1 MIETNKL
8 AVASYG
14 EALWDC
20 IPDGLFLGGAPF
32 NAAYHLASLGVQ
44 SYPITCV
51 GDDLL
56 GDQVF
61 ERAKSAGLNTD
72 FIKRHEIL
80 ETGVALA
87 KLDDQG
93 NAEYDIRLPSAWD
106 EIELSAEEMALLSEL
121 DAIIYGSLVTRSEL
135 SRDTLETL
143 LENFSGLKVCD
154 INLRS
159 PYDDLKRAIHFARL
173 ADIVKLNHDE
183 LYRVIAA
190 NPMDFALEGAMK
202 ECALLLGVDRLVV
215 TLAGDGAAYCQDGEF
230 ATVESQSIEVAD
242 TIGAGDAFT
251 SALVVG
257 LVSGL
262 GVDEVMERAN
272 QLGAFVATRSGGQPI
287 YDSRMLLELSEAWA
301 KS

>member
-1 MIETNKL
+1 MIESNQL

-20 IPDGLFLGGAPF
+20 IPEGLFLGGAPF
-32 NAAYHLASLGVQ
+32 NAAYHLACLGVE
-44 SYPITCV
+44 SYPITCI

-56 GDQVF
+56 GDQIL
-61 ERAKSAGLNTD
+61 ERAKSAGLNTE

-106 EIELSAEEMALLSEL
+106 EIELSDDEMSSLNRM
-121 DAIIYGSLVTRSEL
+121 DAMIYGSLVTRSEL
-135 SRDTLETL
+135 SRDTLEGL
-143 LENFSGLKVCD
+143 LESFTGLKVCD
-154 INLRS
+154 INLRP

-173 ADIVKLNHDE
+173 ADLVKLNHDE

-190 NPMDFALEGAMK
+190 NPIDFGLEGAMK
-202 ECALLLGVDRLVV
+202 ECSLLLGVGRLVV
-215 TLAGDGAAYCQDGEF
+215 TLGGDGAAYCQDGEF
-230 ATVESQSIEVAD
+230 SLIESPTIEVVD

-257 LVSGL
+257 IASGL
-262 GVDEVMERAN
+262 DAKEALERAN
-272 QLGAFVATRSGGQPI
+272 RLGAFVASRSGGQPI
-287 YDSRMLLELSEAWA
+287 YDSRALLEV
-301 KS
+301 

>member
-1 MIETNKL
+1 MLEGIFETEYMIETNKL

-106 EIELSAEEMALLSEL
+106 EIELSAEEMALLNEL

-173 ADIVKLNHDE
+173 ADIVKLNHDD

-190 NPMDFALEGAMK
+190 NPMDFAVGGNEGVSFATWGGSA
-202 ECALLLGVDRLVV
+202 CRHAGWRWGCLLPGWRIRFGGVSIHRSIGYHRSRRRLDLGVGGRSR
-215 TLAGDGAAYCQDGEF
+215 Q
-230 ATVESQSIEVAD
+230 
-242 TIGAGDAFT
+242 
-251 SALVVG
+251 
-257 LVSGL
+257 
-262 GVDEVMERAN
+262 RAWR
-272 QLGAFVATRSGGQPI
+272 G
-287 YDSRMLLELSEAWA
+287 
-301 KS
+301 

>member
-1 MIETNKL
+1 MEKPCGT
-8 AVASYG
+8 AYRM
-14 EALWDC
+14 DC
-20 IPDGLFLGGAPF
+20 FSEEPLSTPPTTWPAWECK
-32 NAAYHLASLGVQ
+32 

-56 GDQVF
+56 GDQVL

-106 EIELSAEEMALLSEL
+106 EIELSADELASLSEL
-121 DAIIYGSLVTRSEL
+121 DAAIYGSLVTRSEL

-154 INLRS
+154 INLCA

-190 NPMDFALEGAMK
+190 NPMDFALEAMK

-215 TLAGDGAAYCQDGEF
+215 TLAGDGAAYCQEGEF
-230 ATVESQSIEVAD
+230 RMVESQSIEVVD

-262 GVDEVMERAN
+262 GVDEALERAN
-272 QLGAFVATRSGGQPI
+272 QLGAFVASRSGGQPI
-287 YDSRMLLELSEAWA
+287 YDSRMLMELSEI
-301 KS
+301 